1 MAWLAGGVPMVY
13 SSSTLPAL
21 QVVSSLLAESSQMD
35 CSRSPVEP
43 TSTRRWDRCM
53 ARKAVRGSVL
63 VHGTSSDDGAPTVTW
78 VTPWI
83 GWKRS

>member
-1 MAWLAGGVPMVY
+1 
-13 SSSTLPAL
+13 
-21 QVVSSLLAESSQMD
+21 
-35 CSRSPVEP
+35 
-43 TSTRRWDRCM
+43 M